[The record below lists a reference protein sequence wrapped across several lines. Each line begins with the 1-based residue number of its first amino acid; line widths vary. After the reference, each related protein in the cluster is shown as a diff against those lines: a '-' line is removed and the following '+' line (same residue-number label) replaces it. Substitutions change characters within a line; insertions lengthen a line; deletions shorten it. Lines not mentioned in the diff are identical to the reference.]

1 MRDAH
6 SEEQHLSLQRGVHHV
21 GLCDR
26 AALTKPC
33 GNTHEAADGCEDGGR
48 GTDGRAEAQPELQA
62 EREPTKD
69 NCPHALLRFG
79 GADSCKK
86 GVGGRGRCRWI
97 REPLTSS
104 VGRIVVLTHSPM

>member
-1 MRDAH
+1 MGERDAH

-33 GNTHEAADGCEDGGR
+33 GNTHEAADGCKDGGR

-62 EREPTKD
+62 EREQTRD
-69 NCPHALLRFG
+69 NCPNALLRLG
-79 GADSCKK
+79 GDRLLQK
-86 GVGGRGRCRWI
+86 GCWRQGEGAAGG
-97 REPLTSS
+97 P
-104 VGRIVVLTHSPM
+104 